1 MRCDDVCVI
10 GAGPYGLTAAA
21 HLRAAGLNVRI
32 FGEVMSFW
40 RSMPKGMLL
49 RSTRDG
55 ISLSDPENP
64 LTLDDFE
71 RAQDAPLTTPIERSE
86 FIRYVEWYQQR
97 AVPNVDSRV
106 VKRLDRIDGG
116 FRLVL
121 CDGEIIDAPRVV
133 VAIGLSAFTQR
144 LPAFDALPSDRATH
158 SLELRDC
165 SIHQGKRVLVVGSGQ
180 SALES
185 ATMLNLA
192 GASVELL
199 MRGERIH
206 WLAQA
211 DHINRESGLLAHIL
225 YPPGAIGPPGIN
237 WVVQLPW
244 LYRSMPGTVRNRIF
258 RRAVR
263 PAASGRMRPHIEHV
277 AQTYGRSVTTAEMA
291 GGKIRVGLD
300 DGSERL
306 VDHVVQGTGFQVEV
320 GRFGFLSQEITGTI
334 RTLSGQPWLG
344 PAFESSIPGLHFL
357 GAASDL
363 SYGPLMRAIA
373 GTRYAAS
380 AVARRAAAGASGAA
394 TISWARTMEAIEQ
407 GLYMAPSMPGSAAAV
422 AGVSLL
428 VSTMSGD
435 ASLLTGTSSGLA
447 EVGRLASRI
456 GGDIVGPGTQG

>member
-1 MRCDDVCVI
+1 MRCDEVCVI

-55 ISLSDPENP
+55 ISLSDPENS

-71 RAQDAPLTTPIERSE
+71 RAQGAPLTTPIERSE

-97 AVPNVDSRV
+97 AVPRVDPRV
-106 VKRLDRIDGG
+106 VRRLGRIDGG

-121 CDGEIIDAPRVV
+121 SDGEVIDVPRVV
-133 VAIGLSAFTQR
+133 VATGLSPFTR
-144 LPAFDALPSDRATH
+144 CLPAFDSLPPDRATH

-185 ATMLNLA
+185 ATILNLA

-199 MRGERIH
+199 TRGERIY
-206 WLAQA
+206 WLSQA
-211 DHINRESGLLAHIL
+211 DHINRESGVLAHIL

-237 WVVQLPW
+237 WIVQLPW
-244 LYRSMPGTVRNRIF
+244 LYRSMPGAVQDRIF

-263 PAASGRMRPHIEHV
+263 PAGSGRMRPHIEQV
-277 AQTYGRSVTTAEMA
+277 TQTFGRSVVSAEMIS
-291 GGKIRVGLD
+291 GRIRVGLD

-306 VDHVVQGTGFQVEV
+306 VDHVVQGTGYQVDV
-320 GRFGFLSQEITGTI
+320 ARFGFFSEEIVSTI
-334 RTLSGQPWLG
+334 HTISGQPRLG
-344 PAFESSIPGLHFL
+344 PGFESSIPGLHFL

-373 GTRYAAS
+373 GTRYAAG
-380 AVARRAAAGASGAA
+380 AVARKAAASASGAA
-394 TISWARTMEAIEQ
+394 TFSWARTMEAIEQ

-422 AGVSLL
+422 AGVGLL
-428 VSTMSGD
+428 VSTMGVD
-435 ASLLTGTSSGLA
+435 PSLLAGTPSDLA
-447 EVGRLASRI
+447 DVGRLASSV
-456 GGDIVGPGTQG
+456 GGDIVGQGTKG